1 MAIKDKALWDQ
12 KGLGQ
17 HREITNT
24 GGSLDSEMDEERAH
38 EARSVDEEPT
48 GPEKAGPKTG
58 DDAWHN
64 RANRSS
70 EKSEGN
76 VPMQGG
82 NTAK

>member
-17 HREITNT
+17 HREITNS
-24 GGSLDSEMDEERAH
+24 GGRLDSEMGETTRKAGRADEE
-38 EARSVDEEPT
+38 ET
-48 GPEKAGPKTG
+48 GPEKAGRKEG

-82 NTAK
+82 NTPK

>member
-1 MAIKDKALWDQ
+1 
-12 KGLGQ
+12 
-17 HREITNT
+17 
-24 GGSLDSEMDEERAH
+24 MDETPRNAERGGE
-38 EARSVDEEPT
+38 EAS
-48 GPEKAGPKTG
+48 GPAKAGRKEG

-82 NTAK
+82 NTAR

>member
-17 HREITNT
+17 HREITNS
-24 GGSLDSEMDEERAH
+24 GGRLDSEMDETPRNAERAGE
-38 EARSVDEEPT
+38 EAS
-48 GPEKAGPKTG
+48 GPAKAGRKEG

-82 NTAK
+82 NTAR